1 MNPTEWRGKSLT
13 TFLVYV
19 WEIKL
24 FFILSVFLHFCVS
37 YHSILC
43 KLKKG
48 QFSPGFILIIVIVKL
63 FPPANWLVIR
73 NMWLKWDIFK
83 SQVEY
88 LSRFCYFQVDCF
100 FGKKGRKCNNRSIFF
115 KMFVKRM
122 WTSFCT
128 SRLLETVM
136 VSLKILI
143 VHLSLV
149 KIQEGLFRLLLKWMS
164 FSDLCVFFIVFVIFM
179 SSFYFIFCFYVLSD
193 GYIFPYLHCI
203 SY

>member
-1 MNPTEWRGKSLT
+1 MFGRLNS
-13 TFLVYV
+13 FLFYLYFYIFVLVIIQYYV
-19 WEIKL
+19 N
-24 FFILSVFLHFCVS
+24 S
-37 YHSILC
+37 
-43 KLKKG
+43 KKG

-73 NMWLKWDIFK
+73 NRWLKWDIFK

-88 LSRFCYFQVDCF
+88 LLRFCYFQVDCF
-100 FGKKGRKCNNRSIFF
+100 FGEKGRKCNNRSIFF

-164 FSDLCVFFIVFVIFM
+164 FSDLCVCFYCICHLYEQFL
-179 SSFYFIFCFYVLSD
+179 FYFLFLCLVRWL
-193 GYIFPYLHCI
+193 
-203 SY
+203 

>member
-1 MNPTEWRGKSLT
+1 MNPTEWRGNSLT

-19 WEIKL
+19 WEINSFL
-24 FFILSVFLHFCVS
+24 FYLYFYIFVLVIIQYYVS
-37 YHSILC
+37 S
-43 KLKKG
+43 KKG
-48 QFSPGFILIIVIVKL
+48 QFSQGFILIIVIVKL

-73 NMWLKWDIFK
+73 NRWLKWDIFK

-88 LSRFCYFQVDCF
+88 LLRFCYFQVDCF

-122 WTSFCT
+122 LTSFCT

-193 GYIFPYLHCI
+193 GYSFPYLHCI

>member
-1 MNPTEWRGKSLT
+1 MFGRLNS
-13 TFLVYV
+13 FLFYLYFYIFVLVIIQYYV
-19 WEIKL
+19 N
-24 FFILSVFLHFCVS
+24 
-37 YHSILC
+37 
-43 KLKKG
+43 LKKG

-73 NMWLKWDIFK
+73 NRWLKWDIFK

-88 LSRFCYFQVDCF
+88 LLRFCYFQADCF
-100 FGKKGRKCNNRSIFF
+100 FGEKGRKCNNRSIFF

-193 GYIFPYLHCI
+193 GYSFPYLHCI